1 MSCGRTSRRPPRSA
15 AGGSERRPH
24 LRLTLLLFAV
34 AAAERATPAA
44 AQLATGLSPSGT
56 VPASGAPS
64 ILPPPPSGP
73 FGLPNPLAPPGSLPS
88 GAVAAPAPLT
98 TGLALPQPGAGI
110 TTLQFYD
117 PNAPA
122 VLIQPY
128 ATVGERFTNNVNY
141 TSTNTTAAAET
152 LLIPGVSISADT
164 PRFKGVL
171 SGQAAGNIYV
181 PTSNLNQITA
191 NLYGSGTGTVISD
204 RLFVDLSSYITQA
217 SSLPGLGFVSP
228 SLLPNTQQTQVY
240 ANTISPYLRQSFG
253 GLVDTELRYR
263 LGSTNFGGNTAITS
277 TTSPVTSNIA
287 SGILNEGT
295 FTAASGQDFA
305 RGLSRLTVDYSDFNS
320 SSTSRNQQFS
330 AYNDVEYR
338 FLPNISALGRAGYQN
353 LRFPFAPTATFAGAT
368 WLAGGRLGSAA
379 DYGFISLEYG
389 RVQGVYGLTG
399 AANYQVTPTITVQA
413 NLAQGISTPAQTIL
427 ASLSSSSLSSNGS
440 IVDQYSGLPTAF
452 YNPGLGLTNSVYR
465 QHLYNVGANDQI
477 GRNTYS
483 IYAYYIN
490 QQTLTPPI
498 TAPTDSAGAV
508 FTWTRDI
515 RPDLN
520 GNAGVRLFANDQ
532 CRNDKFT
539 DTS

>member
-1 MSCGRTSRRPPRSA
+1 
-15 AGGSERRPH
+15 
-24 LRLTLLLFAV
+24 
-34 AAAERATPAA
+34 
-44 AQLATGLSPSGT
+44 
-56 VPASGAPS
+56 
-64 ILPPPPSGP
+64 
-73 FGLPNPLAPPGSLPS
+73 
-88 GAVAAPAPLT
+88 
-98 TGLALPQPGAGI
+98 
-110 TTLQFYD
+110 
-117 PNAPA
+117 
-122 VLIQPY
+122 
-128 ATVGERFTNNVNY
+128 
-141 TSTNTTAAAET
+141 
-152 LLIPGVSISADT
+152 
-164 PRFKGVL
+164 
-171 SGQAAGNIYV
+171 
-181 PTSNLNQITA
+181 
-191 NLYGSGTGTVISD
+191 
-204 RLFVDLSSYITQA
+204 
-217 SSLPGLGFVSP
+217 
-228 SLLPNTQQTQVY
+228 VY

-263 LGSTNFGGNTAITS
+263 LGSTNFAGNTAITS

-520 GNAGVRLFANDQ
+520 GNAGVGYSRTTNVVTINSPTPVNNTSTITANVGVNYLFARALTGSVVYSFSYQPNGGTIVNGRSGDVAV
-532 CRNDKFT
+532 NSLLFLLTKAF
-539 DTS
+539 

>member
-1 MSCGRTSRRPPRSA
+1 MRRSASGSPTTSTTPAPIRPRPPS
-15 AGGSERRPH
+15 
-24 LRLTLLLFAV
+24 
-34 AAAERATPAA
+34 
-44 AQLATGLSPSGT
+44 
-56 VPASGAPS
+56 
-64 ILPPPPSGP
+64 
-73 FGLPNPLAPPGSLPS
+73 
-88 GAVAAPAPLT
+88 
-98 TGLALPQPGAGI
+98 
-110 TTLQFYD
+110 
-117 PNAPA
+117 
-122 VLIQPY
+122 
-128 ATVGERFTNNVNY
+128 
-141 TSTNTTAAAET
+141 T

-305 RGLSRLTVDYSDFNS
+305 RGLSPVLTGHRAIPDFNS

-520 GNAGVRLFANDQ
+520 GNAGVGYSRTTNVVTINSPTPVNNTSTITANVGVNYLFARALTGSVVYSFSYQPNGGTIVNGRSGDVAV
-532 CRNDKFT
+532 NSLLFLLTKAF
-539 DTS
+539 